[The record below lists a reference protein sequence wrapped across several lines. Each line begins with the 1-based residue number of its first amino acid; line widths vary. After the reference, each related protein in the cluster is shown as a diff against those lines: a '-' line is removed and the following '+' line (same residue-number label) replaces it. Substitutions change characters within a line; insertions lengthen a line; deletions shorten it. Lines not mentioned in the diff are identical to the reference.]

1 MFAGLLLALCRGVTP
16 NQLVFELF
24 EHVLSGTLRPAGA
37 ATIAFDLLSEPP
49 EAWSFDP
56 SRPLRRFVPQDL
68 PDAPL
73 RIRAK
78 PEFLVRLFFDPE
90 FPIDEAETI
99 QLLGD
104 PEALAPL
111 IAALADVQSGVALR
125 AGGPEQKGGA
135 RRRS

>member
-1 MFAGLLLALCRGVTP
+1 MFAGLLLALCPGVTP

-24 EHVLSGTLRPAGA
+24 EHVLSGTLQPAGA
-37 ATIAFDLLSEPP
+37 APIAFELLSEPP

-56 SRPLRRFVPQDL
+56 SRPLRRFEPLDL

-78 PEFLVRLFFDPE
+78 PELLVRLFFDPE

-104 PEALAPL
+104 PEALAPQV
-111 IAALADVQSGVALR
+111 AALADVQTGVALR
-125 AGGPEQKGGA
+125 AGRTEPKSDA